1 VGRLTRRL
9 VAGLIVAAALVAVA
23 PLPAL
28 GFSRFG
34 TVSADATYGES
45 MTFTV
50 GLPGG
55 PPDRLELLLQFGGD
69 DATFVAPVEAQGSS
83 ATYVW
88 DASTQHVTPNT
99 SITYSWRATDR
110 DRVTLSR
117 RGTLLYDDD
126 RPGLDWQS
134 ARLGAATVH
143 WYGNAESI
151 ARRFGELAA
160 DGASAAET
168 LLGHEM
174 TGPIDIFVYDTQED
188 FFGALGPGAREWTGA
203 ATYPAIRTIFMW
215 LGAGPTDYL
224 ETAVVHEVTHVVF
237 NDATENPF
245 HEPAKWFNEG
255 LATWAEQQNA
265 DSERSTVEF
274 EASGGGLFSFDA
286 ISLQF
291 PISDRGS
298 RLAYAQGAT
307 MVDMIIA
314 EHGRAAIAGIAAA
327 YRDGASDDEAL
338 QAGTGMSAADLYRE
352 YFASYGV
359 SEPQPVEAAPILPSN
374 VRKPG
379 GSGAI
384 PASSG
389 SPAPSGASSDSS
401 QDMTLPLVAIGG
413 AILVLAAVVGALVWA
428 GRRRAG
434 TGSSEP

>member
-1 VGRLTRRL
+1 MGRLTRRL
-9 VAGLIVAAALVAVA
+9 VAGLIVAAAVVAVA
-23 PLPAL
+23 PLPVL
-28 GFSRFG
+28 GFSGFG
-34 TVSADATYGES
+34 PVSADATYGES

-99 SITYSWRATDR
+99 SITYSWRATDG

-117 RGTLLYDDD
+117 EGTLLYDDD

-174 TGPIDIFVYDTQED
+174 TGPIDIFVYDTQDD

-245 HEPAKWFNEG
+245 HEPAKWLNEG

-265 DSERSTVEF
+265 DSQRSTVEF

-307 MVDMIIA
+307 MVEMIID
-314 EHGRAAIAGIAAA
+314 EHGRDAIAGIAAA
-327 YRDGASDDEAL
+327 YRDGASDAEAL
-338 QAGTGMSAADLYRE
+338 AAGTGVAAGDLYRE
-352 YFASYGV
+352 FYDAFGV
-359 SEPQPVEAAPILPSN
+359 TEPQPVTPAEILPSN
-374 VRKPG
+374 VRKAGEAAGPEASATPRPG
-379 GSGAI
+379 DE
-384 PASSG
+384 
-389 SPAPSGASSDSS
+389 SPADQGEP
-401 QDMTLPLVAIGG
+401 TVLPWLAIGG
-413 AILVLAAVVGALVWA
+413 ALVVLVGVVIALTVS
-428 GRRRAG
+428 GRRGARF
-434 TGSSEP
+434 EQ